1 MAKKTNCIIN
11 GKSYYQEW
19 IKLDGKRK
27 LVRADS
33 ERAWKKKTD
42 KMKEKQSLGLIDV
55 NMSVDKAMG
64 VWVYNALAHKP
75 SIRLSTF
82 SIHEG
87 TYRNRIL
94 GSSLSNVNLIDCKSV
109 HIQNLINHQ
118 VKAGL
123 SANAIQCSRKVLN
136 MFFKYAVTEGYILK
150 NPCAN
155 AYAPKTEPNEEIKV
169 FTSEEIERIKIALIG
184 DRDRF
189 LFLFDL
195 ATGLRQGEALGFK
208 HRDMKKDSIYV
219 SRQQCTIRHIE
230 QGEKTLYEISDEPL
244 KTDASYREIPLPPSI
259 RKEYLDHKKL
269 CQLEKL
275 KWGKGKLI
283 DDDYLFLS
291 PTGLRCQTGNIQS
304 KWEMILVKAEVEY
317 KSFHSLR
324 HTYITKLVQSGVN
337 IVTVMQLAGHSK
349 MSTTLRYTHIE
360 KGFKELT
367 IPIIENMI
375 K

>member
-1 MAKKTNCIIN
+1 MAKNTNCIIN
-11 GKSYYQEW
+11 GKKYFRKYA
-19 IKLDGKRK
+19 IIDGKRK
-27 LVRADS
+27 MFYGES
-33 ERAWKKKTD
+33 ERDWNKKVDEAKR
-42 KMKEKQSLGLIDV
+42 KESLGLIDT

-64 VWVYNALAHKP
+64 IWIYNALAHKP

-94 GSSLSNVNLIDCKSV
+94 SSSLSSVNLIDCKSV
-109 HIQNLINHQ
+109 HIQNLINKQ
-118 VKAGL
+118 IKDGL

-155 AYAPKTEPNEEIKV
+155 AYAPKTEVNEEIKV
-169 FTSEEIERIKIALIG
+169 FADDEIERIKIALIG
-184 DRDRF
+184 DRYRF

-208 HRDMKKDSIYV
+208 HKDMKKDSVYV

-259 RKEYLDHKKL
+259 RKEYLDHKRL

-275 KWGKGKLI
+275 KWGRGKLT

-291 PTGLRCQTGNIQS
+291 PMGLRCQTGNIQS
-304 KWEMILVKAEVEY
+304 KWELVLKKAEVDY

-324 HTYITKLVQSGVN
+324 HTYITKLVQSNIN